1 MVLSKGRTFAVE
13 IKHSYVCFRWVSFL
27 EGNRSIK
34 GLLEVEAMEK
44 SQLKK
49 GRIEIIGEDKVT
61 ILNLDGLCR
70 DTLAIIPEEALRI
83 KDEIGFGEEVLY
95 FVKGGKLV
103 QIELEGAF
111 PELQQLYEALPKEI
125 GCETSG

>member
-1 MVLSKGRTFAVE
+1 
-13 IKHSYVCFRWVSFL
+13 VCFRWVAFL
-27 EGNRSIK
+27 EGKLIDK
-34 GLLEVEAMEK
+34 GRLEVESMEK

-125 GCETSG
+125 GCQTSG

>member
-1 MVLSKGRTFAVE
+1 MNHFTVP
-13 IKHSYVCFRWVSFL
+13 
-27 EGNRSIK
+27 
-34 GLLEVEAMEK
+34 
-44 SQLKK
+44 LKK

-70 DTLAIIPEEALRI
+70 DTLAISPGEALRI

-95 FVKGGKLV
+95 SVKGGKLV
-103 QIELEGAF
+103 QIEPERAV
-111 PELQQLYEALPKEI
+111 PELRQLHKELPKEI

>member
-1 MVLSKGRTFAVE
+1 
-13 IKHSYVCFRWVSFL
+13 
-27 EGNRSIK
+27 
-34 GLLEVEAMEK
+34 MEK

-70 DTLAIIPEEALRI
+70 DTLAITPGEALRI
-83 KDEIGFGEEVLY
+83 KDEIGFGGEVFY

-103 QIELEGAF
+103 QLELGRAV
-111 PELQQLYEALPKEI
+111 PELQDLYQELPKEV
-125 GCETSG
+125 GCVLSE

>member
-1 MVLSKGRTFAVE
+1 
-13 IKHSYVCFRWVSFL
+13 
-27 EGNRSIK
+27 
-34 GLLEVEAMEK
+34 MEK

-70 DTLAIIPEEALRI
+70 DTLAITPEEALRI
-83 KDEIGFGEEVLY
+83 RDEIGFGEEVLY

-103 QIELEGAF
+103 QLELERAV
-111 PELQQLYEALPKEI
+111 PELQQMYEVLPKEI
-125 GCETSG
+125 GCEMPG